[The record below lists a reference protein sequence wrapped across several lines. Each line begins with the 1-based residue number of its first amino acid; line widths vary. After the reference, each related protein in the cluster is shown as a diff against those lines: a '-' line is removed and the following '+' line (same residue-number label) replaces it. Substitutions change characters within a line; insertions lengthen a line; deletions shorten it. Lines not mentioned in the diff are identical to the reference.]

1 MSKTSRLAEFF
12 QNSVSANYIARTLH
26 GNQHGPPRY
35 LFHGGTPHTLKAWN
49 HGGTQHGPQSN
60 DSQIHGAQPKAMIVH
75 EKKARGANQ
84 NGGTAKVKSTGQP

>member
-35 LFHGGTPHTLKAWN
+35 LFHGGTPHTLKA
-49 HGGTQHGPQSN
+49 
-60 DSQIHGAQPKAMIVH
+60 
-75 EKKARGANQ
+75 
-84 NGGTAKVKSTGQP
+84 